1 MYDCRARVERDGGSS
16 VHSSSTN
23 RFSETTRPAFSAN
36 NANTARCLGPPKASS
51 TPSAEAE
58 TGPRRVTLTCQD
70 SHLAGSHVTV
80 ARHAFPPAHR
90 PAADPPQ
97 HPTLAMGLNGGTLS
111 GQLTAS
117 GRKRGA
123 SPMAHGYTSGTQDR
137 SGISAGGGR
146 RHSPENRCVHPAQHG
161 GRVRPER
168 RTRCRA
174 TTSP

>member
-16 VHSSSTN
+16 VHSSSTK
-23 RFSETTRPAFSAN
+23 RSTDTTRPAFSAN

-58 TGPRRVTLTCQD
+58 TGPRRVTRTCQV

-80 ARHAFPPAHR
+80 ARHAFPPVTSSTW
-90 PAADPPQ
+90 PTQ
-97 HPTLAMGLNGGTLS
+97 HPTLALGLNRGTLS

-137 SGISAGGGR
+137 SGISADGGR
-146 RHSPENRCVHPAQHG
+146 QHSPANR
-161 GRVRPER
+161 
-168 RTRCRA
+168 
-174 TTSP
+174 